1 MKILVPIDGSEFS
14 KAAVREVASQ
24 PWPAGTKVRLLYAL
38 ELYPRGL
45 HGAGVL
51 PPDRY
56 EDLEN
61 LDRSRSRNFL
71 DDAVSAL
78 KEAGFRE
85 EDIST
90 CVTIGTAK
98 RVILD
103 EAEQWNS
110 DLIVVGS
117 HGDGAIKRF
126 LLGSVSLAVAMH
138 APCSVM
144 VVKIRE
150 EEDE

>member
-1 MKILVPIDGSEFS
+1 MKILMPIDGSNCS
-14 KAAVREVASQ
+14 ADAVHEVAAR
-24 PWPAGTKVRLLYAL
+24 PWPVGTQVRLLYAL

-51 PPDRY
+51 PPERY
-56 EDLEN
+56 ADLES
-61 LDRSRSRNFL
+61 LDRERSKNFL
-71 DDAVSAL
+71 DESASIL
-78 KEAGFRE
+78 KKAGFPDE
-85 EDIST
+85 KIST
-90 CVTIGTAK
+90 LVAVGSPK

-103 EAEQWNS
+103 EAENWGA

-138 APCSVM
+138 ATCSVM
-144 VVKIRE
+144 VAKLQNRE
-150 EEDE
+150 R